1 MGIIYK
7 IADQAWEFESIHKLN
22 YKTFVEEIPQH
33 EETEERFRIDRF
45 HEENTY
51 LICLDGE
58 KLVGMVAVRGKRP
71 FSLHNKISNLDV
83 YLNKH
88 GENVYEIRLLSVER
102 EYRNGRALLGLIRFL
117 HRYLLLNGYELALIS
132 ATTRELPLYEQMGFK
147 SFHTLVGTEEAAF
160 QPMYVTP
167 TMFEESSV
175 GGIMTK
181 EFTFL
186 PGPVDMEENV
196 QKAFSTKP
204 ISHRSK
210 SFQVTMDNVKKRL
223 LQMTKAKHVQIMLG
237 TGTLANDA
245 IALQIRSLKG
255 KGLVLAN
262 GEFGNRL
269 IEQAKRAHLNFD
281 TYKKQMGESFKQI
294 ELEKIIVSGNYEWL
308 WFVHHETSTGMLN
321 NLDELNV
328 FCKKYHMK
336 LCVDCISSIGAIP
349 IDLKDVYFASGVSGK
364 AIKSF
369 TGLSFVFH
377 NHNIEKNEA
386 IPAYMDI
393 GMYEMNDSI
402 PYSHSWNLIYA
413 LQEALKKFEDET
425 VFVKIKET
433 YAYME
438 EAITNMGLKLV
449 SPKEHTA
456 QIILTIQLN
465 EGYSSKAVG
474 DALALQG
481 YIVHYE
487 SSYLQKN
494 NWIQI
499 ACLNHYKERDRKRML
514 NCLQVCVTESPF
526 SVNNYL

>member
-1 MGIIYK
+1 MGLIYK
-7 IADQAWEFESIHKLN
+7 VADQAWEFESIHKLN

-33 EETEERFRIDRF
+33 EETQERVRIDRF

-51 LICLDGE
+51 LICLDDD
-58 KLVGMVAVRGKRP
+58 KLVGMVTLRGKRP
-71 FSLHNKISNLDV
+71 FSLDNKIPNLDY
-83 YLNKH
+83 YLQEH

-167 TMFEESSV
+167 AMFEASSV
-175 GGIMTK
+175 GGVMTK
-181 EFTFL
+181 EYSFL
-186 PGPVDMEENV
+186 PGPVDIEENV
-196 QKAFSTKP
+196 RKAFSTKP

-210 SFQVTMDNVKKRL
+210 SFQMTMDNVKKRL
-223 LQMTKAKHVQIMLG
+223 LHMTKAKHVQLMLG

-245 IALQIRSLKG
+245 IALQLRSLKG
-255 KGLVLAN
+255 KGLVLTN

-269 IEQAKRAHLNFD
+269 VGHAARAQLHFD
-281 TYKKQMGESFKQI
+281 TYKKEMGEAFI
-294 ELEKIIVSGNYEWL
+294 YTELEQIMETGNYEWL

-321 NLDELNV
+321 DLDELNV
-328 FCKKYHMK
+328 FCEKYKVK

-349 IDLKDVYFASGVSGK
+349 IDLKGVYFASGVSGK

-369 TGLSFVFH
+369 TGLSFVFY
-377 NHNIEKNEA
+377 NHNVKVNEA
-386 IPAYMDI
+386 LPAYMDI
-393 GMYEMNDSI
+393 GMYEENDSI

-413 LQEALKKFEDET
+413 LQEALKRFEDAKAFE
-425 VFVKIKET
+425 KINET
-433 YAYME
+433 YAYIE
-438 EAITNMGLKLV
+438 QTITNMGLNLV
-449 SPKEHTA
+449 SPKEHA
-456 QIILTIQLN
+456 ASVILTIQLS
-465 EGYSSKAVG
+465 EGLSSKAVG
-474 DALALQG
+474 DMLALQG

-487 SSYLQKN
+487 SAYLQKN

-499 ACLNHYKERDRKRML
+499 ACLNHYKERDMKRML
-514 NCLQVCVTESPF
+514 NCLHICT
-526 SVNNYL
+526 VNNSVHI

>member
-1 MGIIYK
+1 MGLIYK
-7 IADQAWEFESIHKLN
+7 VADQAWEFESIHKLN

-33 EETEERFRIDRF
+33 EETKERVRIDRF

-51 LICLDGE
+51 LICLDND
-58 KLVGMVAVRGKRP
+58 KLVGMVTLRGKRP
-71 FSLHNKISNLDV
+71 FSLDNKIPNLDY
-83 YLNKH
+83 YLQEH

-167 TMFEESSV
+167 AMFEASSV

-181 EFTFL
+181 EYTFL
-186 PGPVDMEENV
+186 PGPVDIEENV
-196 QKAFSTKP
+196 RKAFSTKP

-223 LQMTKAKHVQIMLG
+223 LHMTKAKHVQLMLG

-245 IALQIRSLKG
+245 IALQLRSLKG
-255 KGLVLAN
+255 KGLVLTN

-269 IEQAKRAHLNFD
+269 VGHAARAQLHFD
-281 TYKKQMGESFKQI
+281 TYKKEMGEPFI
-294 ELEKIIVSGNYEWL
+294 YTELENIMGTGDYEWL

-321 NLDELNV
+321 DLDELNV
-328 FCKKYHMK
+328 LSKKYNVK
-336 LCVDCISSIGAIP
+336 ICVDCISSIGAIP

-369 TGLSFVFH
+369 TGLSFVFY
-377 NHNIEKNEA
+377 NHNVKVNETL
-386 IPAYMDI
+386 PAYMDV
-393 GMYEMNDSI
+393 GMYEENESI

-413 LQEALKKFEDET
+413 LQEALKRFEDAKAFE
-425 VFVKIKET
+425 KINET
-433 YAYME
+433 YAYIE
-438 EAITNMGLKLV
+438 QTITNMGLNLV
-449 SPKEHTA
+449 SPKEHA
-456 QIILTIQLN
+456 APIIVTIQLN
-465 EGYSSKAVG
+465 ENQSSKAIG

-499 ACLNHYKERDRKRML
+499 ACLNHYKERDMKRML
-514 NCLQVCVTESPF
+514 NCLQLCVLQSE
-526 SVNNYL
+526 VHI

>member
-1 MGIIYK
+1 
-7 IADQAWEFESIHKLN
+7 
-22 YKTFVEEIPQH
+22 
-33 EETEERFRIDRF
+33 
-45 HEENTY
+45 
-51 LICLDGE
+51 
-58 KLVGMVAVRGKRP
+58 P
-71 FSLHNKISNLDV
+71 FSLDNKIPNLDY
-83 YLNKH
+83 YLQEH

-167 TMFEESSV
+167 AMFEASSV

-181 EFTFL
+181 EYTFL
-186 PGPVDMEENV
+186 PGPVDIEENV
-196 QKAFSTKP
+196 RKAFSTKP

-210 SFQVTMDNVKKRL
+210 LFQVTMDNVKKRL
-223 LQMTKAKHVQIMLG
+223 LHMTKAMHVQLMLG

-245 IALQIRSLKG
+245 IALQLRSLKG
-255 KGLVLAN
+255 KRLVLTN

-269 IEQAKRAHLNFD
+269 VGHASRAQLHFD
-281 TYKKQMGESFKQI
+281 MYKKEMGEPFI
-294 ELEKIIVSGNYEWL
+294 YTELEKIMGTGNYEWL

-321 NLDELNV
+321 DLDELNV
-328 FCKKYHMK
+328 LSKKYNVK

-369 TGLSFVFH
+369 TGLSFVFY
-377 NHNIEKNEA
+377 NHNVKVNKTL
-386 IPAYMDI
+386 PAYMDV
-393 GMYEMNDSI
+393 GMYEENESI

-413 LQEALKKFEDET
+413 LQEALKRFEDAKAFE
-425 VFVKIKET
+425 KINET
-433 YAYME
+433 YAYIE
-438 EAITNMGLKLV
+438 QAITNMGLNLV
-449 SPKEHTA
+449 SPKEHA
-456 QIILTIQLN
+456 APIIVTIQLN
-465 EGYSSKAVG
+465 ENQSSKVIG

-499 ACLNHYKERDRKRML
+499 ACLNDYKERDTKRML
-514 NCLQVCVTESPF
+514 NCLQMCILQSGVHI
-526 SVNNYL
+526 

>member
-1 MGIIYK
+1 MGLIYK
-7 IADQAWEFESIHKLN
+7 VADQAWEFESIHKLN

-33 EETEERFRIDRF
+33 EETKERVRIDRF

-51 LICLDGE
+51 LICLHDD
-58 KLVGMVAVRGKRP
+58 KLVGMVTLRGKRP
-71 FSLHNKISNLDV
+71 FSLDNKIPNLDY
-83 YLNKH
+83 YLQEH

-167 TMFEESSV
+167 AMFEASSV

-181 EFTFL
+181 EYTFL
-186 PGPVDMEENV
+186 PGPVDIEENV
-196 QKAFSTKP
+196 RKAFSAKP

-210 SFQVTMDNVKKRL
+210 LFQVTMDNVKKRL
-223 LQMTKAKHVQIMLG
+223 LHMTKAMHVQLMLG

-245 IALQIRSLKG
+245 IALQLRSLKG
-255 KGLVLAN
+255 KGLVLTN

-269 IEQAKRAHLNFD
+269 VGHASRAQLHFD
-281 TYKKQMGESFKQI
+281 MYKKEMGEPFI
-294 ELEKIIVSGNYEWL
+294 YTELEKIMGTGNYEWL

-321 NLDELNV
+321 DLDKLNV
-328 FCKKYHMK
+328 LSKKYNVK

-369 TGLSFVFH
+369 TGLSFVFY
-377 NHNIEKNEA
+377 NHNVKVNETL
-386 IPAYMDI
+386 PAYMDV
-393 GMYEMNDSI
+393 GMYEENESI

-413 LQEALKKFEDET
+413 LQEALKRFEDAKAFE
-425 VFVKIKET
+425 KINET
-433 YAYME
+433 YAYIE
-438 EAITNMGLKLV
+438 QAITNMGLNLV
-449 SPKEHTA
+449 SPKEHA
-456 QIILTIQLN
+456 APIIVTIQLN
-465 EGYSSKAVG
+465 ENQSSKVIG

-499 ACLNHYKERDRKRML
+499 ACLNDYKERDTKRML
-514 NCLQVCVTESPF
+514 NCLQMCILQSGVHI
-526 SVNNYL
+526 

>member
-1 MGIIYK
+1 MGLIYK
-7 IADQAWEFESIHKLN
+7 VADQAWEFESIHKLN

-33 EETEERFRIDRF
+33 EETKERFRIDRF

-51 LICLDGE
+51 LICLDE
-58 KLVGMVAVRGKRP
+58 DKLVGMVALRGKRP
-71 FSLHNKISNLDV
+71 FSLDHKISNLDFH
-83 YLNKH
+83 LQEH

-147 SFHTLVGTEEAAF
+147 PFHTLVGTEEAAF

-167 TMFEESSV
+167 SMFEESSA

-181 EFTFL
+181 EYTFL
-186 PGPVDMEENV
+186 PGPVDIEENV
-196 QKAFSTKP
+196 RKAFSTKP

-210 SFQVTMDNVKKRL
+210 SFQVSMENVKKRL
-223 LQMTKAKHVQIMLG
+223 LQMTKAKRVQVMLG

-245 IALQIRSLKG
+245 IALQLRSLKG

-269 IEQAKRAHLNFD
+269 IEQARRAHLNFD
-281 TYKKQMGESFKQI
+281 TYKKERAEPFLYT
-294 ELEKIIVSGNYEWL
+294 ELEEIMATGNYEWL

-321 NLDELNV
+321 NLEELNIL
-328 FCKKYHMK
+328 CKKYQMK

-349 IDLKDVYFASGVSGK
+349 INLKDVYFASGVSGK

-369 TGLSFVFH
+369 TGLCFVFH
-377 NHNIEKNEA
+377 NHMIEKNEA
-386 IPAYMDI
+386 IPVYMDI

-413 LQEALKKFEDET
+413 LQEALKRFEDEKA
-425 VFVKIKET
+425 FIKIKET
-433 YAYME
+433 YAYIE
-438 EAITNMGLKLV
+438 QAITNMGLNLV
-449 SPKEHTA
+449 SPKEHA
-456 QIILTIQLN
+456 APIIVTIQLN
-465 EGYSSKAVG
+465 EDKSSKALG

-487 SSYLQKN
+487 SAYLQKN

-499 ACLNHYKERDRKRML
+499 ACLNHYKARDMKRML
-514 NCLQVCVTESPF
+514 NCLRICTLKNGVHI
-526 SVNNYL
+526 

>member
-1 MGIIYK
+1 MGLIYK
-7 IADQAWEFESIHKLN
+7 VADQAWEFESIHKLN

-33 EETEERFRIDRF
+33 EETKERVRIDRF

-51 LICLDGE
+51 LICLDDD
-58 KLVGMVAVRGKRP
+58 KLVGMVTLRGKRP
-71 FSLHNKISNLDV
+71 FSLDNKIPNLDY
-83 YLNKH
+83 YLQEH

-167 TMFEESSV
+167 AMFEASSV
-175 GGIMTK
+175 GGVMTK
-181 EFTFL
+181 EYSFL
-186 PGPVDMEENV
+186 PGPVDIEENV
-196 QKAFSTKP
+196 RKAFSTKP

-210 SFQVTMDNVKKRL
+210 SFQMTMENVKKRL
-223 LQMTKAKHVQIMLG
+223 LQITKAKRVQIMLG

-245 IALQIRSLKG
+245 IALQLRSLKG
-255 KGLVLAN
+255 KGLVLTN

-269 IEQAKRAHLNFD
+269 IGHAARAQLHFD
-281 TYKKQMGESFKQI
+281 TYKKEMGEPFI
-294 ELEKIIVSGNYEWL
+294 YTELEQILETGNYEWL

-321 NLDELNV
+321 DLDELNTL
-328 FCKKYHMK
+328 CNKLQMK

-349 IDLKDVYFASGVSGK
+349 IDLKGVYFASGVSGK

-369 TGLSFVFH
+369 TGLSFVFY
-377 NHNIEKNEA
+377 NHNVKVNEKL
-386 IPAYMDI
+386 PAYMDI
-393 GMYEMNDSI
+393 GMYEENESI

-413 LQEALKKFEDET
+413 LQEALKRFEDAK
-425 VFVKIKET
+425 VFEKINET
-433 YAYME
+433 YAYIE
-438 EAITNMGLKLV
+438 QAITNMGLNLV
-449 SPKEHTA
+449 SPKEHA
-456 QIILTIQLN
+456 APIIVTIQLN
-465 EGYSSKAVG
+465 ENQSSKEIG

-499 ACLNHYKERDRKRML
+499 ACLNDYKERDTKRML
-514 NCLQVCVTESPF
+514 NCLQMCVLQSG
-526 SVNNYL
+526 VHI

>member
-1 MGIIYK
+1 MGLIYK
-7 IADQAWEFESIHKLN
+7 VADQAWEFERIHKLN

-33 EETEERFRIDRF
+33 EETQERIRIDRF

-51 LICLDGE
+51 LICLDDD
-58 KLVGMVAVRGKRP
+58 KLVGMVALRGKRP
-71 FSLHNKISNLDV
+71 FSLDYKISNLDF
-83 YLNKH
+83 YLQEY
-88 GENVYEIRLLSVER
+88 GENIYEIRLLSVER

-167 TMFEESSV
+167 AMFEASSV

-186 PGPVDMEENV
+186 PGPVDIEENV
-196 QKAFSTKP
+196 RKAFSTKP

-210 SFQVTMDNVKKRL
+210 SFQVTMENVKKRL
-223 LQMTKAKHVQIMLG
+223 LQMTKAKRVQILLG

-245 IALQIRSLKG
+245 IALQLRSVKG
-255 KGLVLAN
+255 KGLVLTN

-269 IEQAKRAHLNFD
+269 VGHAARAQLHFD
-281 TYKKQMGESFKQI
+281 TYKKEMGEPFI
-294 ELEKIIVSGNYEWL
+294 YTELEKIMETDNYEWL

-321 NLDELNV
+321 DLEELNV
-328 FCKKYHMK
+328 LCEKYKVK

-349 IDLKDVYFASGVSGK
+349 IDLNDVYFASGVSGK

-377 NHNIEKNEA
+377 NHNVKVNETL
-386 IPAYMDI
+386 PAYIDI
-393 GMYEMNDSI
+393 GMYEENESI
-402 PYSHSWNLIYA
+402 PYSHSWNLMYA
-413 LQEALKKFEDET
+413 LQEALKRFDDEMTFE
-425 VFVKIKET
+425 KIKEA
-433 YAYME
+433 YAYIE
-438 EAITNMGLKLV
+438 QAIATMGLKLV
-449 SPKEHTA
+449 SPKEYA
-456 QIILTIQLN
+456 APIILTIQLN
-465 EGYSSKAVG
+465 KGLSSKALG

-481 YIVHYE
+481 YIIHYE
-487 SSYLQKN
+487 SAYLQKN
-494 NWIQI
+494 NCIQI
-499 ACLNHYKERDRKRML
+499 ACLNHYKERDMKRML
-514 NCLQVCVTESPF
+514 SCLQLCVLQSE
-526 SVNNYL
+526 VHI

>member
-1 MGIIYK
+1 MGLIYK
-7 IADQAWEFESIHKLN
+7 VADQVWEFERIHKLN

-33 EETEERFRIDRF
+33 EETKDRFRIDRF

-51 LICLDGE
+51 LICLDDDT
-58 KLVGMVAVRGKRP
+58 LVGMVALRGKRP
-71 FSLHNKISNLDV
+71 FSLDYKISNLDS
-83 YLNKH
+83 YLQEH

-117 HRYLLLNGYELALIS
+117 HRYLLLIGYELALIS

-167 TMFEESSV
+167 AMFEASSV
-175 GGIMTK
+175 GGVMTK
-181 EFTFL
+181 EYSFL
-186 PGPVDMEENV
+186 PGPVDIEENV
-196 QKAFSTKP
+196 RKAFSTKP

-210 SFQVTMDNVKKRL
+210 SFQMTMENLKKRL
-223 LQMTKAKHVQIMLG
+223 LQITKAKRVQIMLG

-245 IALQIRSLKG
+245 IALQLRSLKG
-255 KGLVLAN
+255 KGLVLTN

-269 IEQAKRAHLNFD
+269 IGHAARAQLHFD
-281 TYKKQMGESFKQI
+281 TYKKEMGEPFI
-294 ELEKIIVSGNYEWL
+294 YTELEQIMETGNYEWL

-321 NLDELNV
+321 DLDELNV
-328 FCKKYHMK
+328 FCEKYKVK

-369 TGLSFVFH
+369 TGLSFVFY
-377 NHNIEKNEA
+377 NHNVKVNEA
-386 IPAYMDI
+386 LPAYMDI
-393 GMYEMNDSI
+393 GMYEENDSI

-413 LQEALKKFEDET
+413 LQEALKRFEDAKAFE
-425 VFVKIKET
+425 KINET
-433 YAYME
+433 YAYIE
-438 EAITNMGLKLV
+438 QAITNMGLNLV
-449 SPKEHTA
+449 SPKEHA
-456 QIILTIQLN
+456 ASVILTIQLS
-465 EGYSSKAVG
+465 EGLSSKAVG
-474 DALALQG
+474 DMLALQG

-487 SSYLQKN
+487 SAYLQKN

-499 ACLNHYKERDRKRML
+499 ACLNHYKERDMKRML
-514 NCLQVCVTESPF
+514 NCLHICT
-526 SVNNYL
+526 VNNSVHI

>member
-1 MGIIYK
+1 MGLIYK
-7 IADQAWEFESIHKLN
+7 VADQAWEFESIHKLN

-33 EETEERFRIDRF
+33 EETKERVRIDRF

-51 LICLDGE
+51 LICLDDD
-58 KLVGMVAVRGKRP
+58 KLVGMVALRGKRP
-71 FSLHNKISNLDV
+71 FSLDYKISNLDF
-83 YLNKH
+83 YLQEH

-147 SFHTLVGTEEAAF
+147 PFHTLVGTEEAAF

-167 TMFEESSV
+167 AMFEESSV

-181 EFTFL
+181 EYTFL
-186 PGPVDMEENV
+186 PGPVDIEANV

-204 ISHRSK
+204 VSHRSK
-210 SFQVTMDNVKKRL
+210 SFQVTMGNVKKRL

-245 IALQIRSLKG
+245 IALQLRSLKG
-255 KGLVLAN
+255 KGLVLTN

-269 IEQAKRAHLNFD
+269 VGHATRAQLHFD
-281 TYKKQMGESFKQI
+281 TYKKEIGELFI
-294 ELEKIIVSGNYEWL
+294 YTELEKIMGTGNYEWL

-321 NLDELNV
+321 DLDELNTI
-328 FCKKYHMK
+328 CNKHEMK

-369 TGLSFVFH
+369 TGVSFVFH
-377 NHNIEKNEA
+377 NHNVKVNETL
-386 IPAYMDI
+386 PAYMDI
-393 GMYEMNDSI
+393 GMYEENESI

-413 LQEALKKFEDET
+413 LQEALKRFEVET
-425 VFVKIKET
+425 AFVKIKET
-433 YAYME
+433 YDYME
-438 EAITNMGLKLV
+438 ESITSIGLNLV
-449 SPKEHTA
+449 SPKEHA
-456 QIILTIQLN
+456 APIILTIQLD
-465 EGYSSKAVG
+465 EDQSSKTVG

-481 YIVHYE
+481 YIIHYE
-487 SSYLQKN
+487 SAYLQKN

-499 ACLNHYKERDRKRML
+499 ACLNDYKERDMKRML
-514 NCLQVCVTESPF
+514 NCLQMYILQSGVHI
-526 SVNNYL
+526 

>member
-1 MGIIYK
+1 MGLIYK
-7 IADQAWEFESIHKLN
+7 VADQAWEFESIHKLN

-33 EETEERFRIDRF
+33 EETQERVRIDRF

-51 LICLDGE
+51 LICLDDD
-58 KLVGMVAVRGKRP
+58 KLVGMVTLRGKRP
-71 FSLHNKISNLDV
+71 FSLDNKIPNLDY
-83 YLNKH
+83 YLQEH

-167 TMFEESSV
+167 AMFEASSV
-175 GGIMTK
+175 GGVMTK
-181 EFTFL
+181 EYSFL
-186 PGPVDMEENV
+186 PGPVDIEENV
-196 QKAFSTKP
+196 RKAFSTKP

-210 SFQVTMDNVKKRL
+210 SFQMTMDNVKKRL
-223 LQMTKAKHVQIMLG
+223 LHMTKAKHVQLMLG

-245 IALQIRSLKG
+245 IALQLRSLKG
-255 KGLVLAN
+255 KGLVLTN

-269 IEQAKRAHLNFD
+269 VGHAARAQLHFD
-281 TYKKQMGESFKQI
+281 TYKKEMGELFI
-294 ELEKIIVSGNYEWL
+294 YTELEQIMETGNYEWL

-321 NLDELNV
+321 DLDELNV
-328 FCKKYHMK
+328 LCEKYKVK

-377 NHNIEKNEA
+377 NHNVKVNETL
-386 IPAYMDI
+386 PAYLDI
-393 GMYEMNDSI
+393 GMYEENESI

-413 LQEALKKFEDET
+413 LQEALKRFEDAKA
-425 VFVKIKET
+425 FVKIKET
-433 YAYME
+433 YEYIE
-438 EAITNMGLKLV
+438 QAITTMGLNLV
-449 SPKEHTA
+449 SPKEHA
-456 QIILTIQLN
+456 ASVILTIQLS
-465 EGYSSKAVG
+465 EGLSSKAVG
-474 DALALQG
+474 DMLALQG

-487 SSYLQKN
+487 SAYLQKN

-499 ACLNHYKERDRKRML
+499 ACLNHYKERDMKRML
-514 NCLQVCVTESPF
+514 NCLHICT
-526 SVNNYL
+526 VNNSVHI

>member
-1 MGIIYK
+1 MGLIYK
-7 IADQAWEFESIHKLN
+7 VADQDREFERIHKLN

-33 EETEERFRIDRF
+33 EETKERVRIDRF
-45 HEENTY
+45 HDENTY
-51 LICLDGE
+51 LICLDE
-58 KLVGMVAVRGKRP
+58 DKLVGMVALRGKRP
-71 FSLHNKISNLDV
+71 FSLDYKISNLDF
-83 YLNKH
+83 YLQEH

-167 TMFEESSV
+167 AMFEESSV

-181 EFTFL
+181 EYTFL
-186 PGPVDMEENV
+186 PGPVDIEENV
-196 QKAFSTKP
+196 RKAFSTRP

-223 LQMTKAKHVQIMLG
+223 LHMTKAKHVQLMLG

-245 IALQIRSLKG
+245 IALQLRSLKG
-255 KGLVLAN
+255 KGLILTN

-269 IEQAKRAHLNFD
+269 VGHAKRAQLHFD
-281 TYKKQMGESFKQI
+281 TYKKEMGEPFI
-294 ELEKIIVSGNYEWL
+294 YNELEEIIITGNYEWL

-321 NLDELNV
+321 DLDELNTL
-328 FCKKYHMK
+328 CNENQMK

-349 IDLKDVYFASGVSGK
+349 LDLKDVYFASGVSGK
-364 AIKSF
+364 AIKSY
-369 TGLSFVFH
+369 TGISFVFH
-377 NHNIEKNEA
+377 NHIVKINEA
-386 IPAYMDI
+386 VPAYMDI
-393 GMYEMNDSI
+393 GMYEENENI
-402 PYSHSWNLIYA
+402 PYSQSWNLIYA
-413 LQEALKKFEDET
+413 LQEALKRFEDEKA
-425 VFVKIKET
+425 FVKIKET
-433 YAYME
+433 YDYVE
-438 EAITNMGLKLV
+438 EVITDMGLKLV
-449 SPKEHTA
+449 STKEHA
-456 QIILTIQLN
+456 APIILTIVLS
-465 EGYSSKAVG
+465 EEHSSKVVG

-481 YIVHYE
+481 YVVHYE

-499 ACLNHYKERDRKRML
+499 ACLNHYKERDMKRML
-514 NCLQVCVTESPF
+514 NCLQICLFQSGVHI
-526 SVNNYL
+526 

>member
-1 MGIIYK
+1 MGLIYK
-7 IADQAWEFESIHKLN
+7 VADQVWEFERIHKLN

-33 EETEERFRIDRF
+33 EETKDRFRIDRF

-51 LICLDGE
+51 LICLDDDT
-58 KLVGMVAVRGKRP
+58 LVGMVALRGKRP
-71 FSLHNKISNLDV
+71 FSLDYKISNLDS
-83 YLNKH
+83 YLQEH

-117 HRYLLLNGYELALIS
+117 HRYLILIGYELALIS

-167 TMFEESSV
+167 AMFEASSV
-175 GGIMTK
+175 GGVMTK
-181 EFTFL
+181 EYSFL
-186 PGPVDMEENV
+186 PGPVDIEENV
-196 QKAFSTKP
+196 RKAFSTKP

-210 SFQVTMDNVKKRL
+210 SFQMTMENVKKRL
-223 LQMTKAKHVQIMLG
+223 LQITKAKRVQIMLG

-245 IALQIRSLKG
+245 IALQLRSLKG
-255 KGLVLAN
+255 KGLVLTN

-269 IEQAKRAHLNFD
+269 IGHAARAQLHFD
-281 TYKKQMGESFKQI
+281 TYKKEMGEPFI
-294 ELEKIIVSGNYEWL
+294 YTELEQIMETGNYEWL

-321 NLDELNV
+321 DLDELNV
-328 FCKKYHMK
+328 FCEKYKVK

-369 TGLSFVFH
+369 TGLSFVFY
-377 NHNIEKNEA
+377 NHNVKVNEA
-386 IPAYMDI
+386 LPAYMDI
-393 GMYEMNDSI
+393 GMYEENDSI
-402 PYSHSWNLIYA
+402 LYSHSWNLIYA
-413 LQEALKKFEDET
+413 LQEALKIFEDAK
-425 VFVKIKET
+425 VFEKINET
-433 YAYME
+433 YAYIE
-438 EAITNMGLKLV
+438 QAITNMGLNLV
-449 SPKEHTA
+449 SPKEHA
-456 QIILTIQLN
+456 APIIVTIQLN
-465 EGYSSKAVG
+465 ENQSSKEIG

-499 ACLNHYKERDRKRML
+499 ACLNDYKERDTKRML
-514 NCLQVCVTESPF
+514 NCLQMCVLQSG
-526 SVNNYL
+526 VHI

>member
-1 MGIIYK
+1 MGLIYK
-7 IADQAWEFESIHKLN
+7 VADQAWEFESIHKLN

-33 EETEERFRIDRF
+33 EETQERVRIDRF

-51 LICLDGE
+51 LICLDDD
-58 KLVGMVAVRGKRP
+58 KLVGMVTLRGKRP
-71 FSLHNKISNLDV
+71 FSLDNKIPNLDY
-83 YLNKH
+83 YLQEH

-167 TMFEESSV
+167 AMFEASSV
-175 GGIMTK
+175 GGVMTK
-181 EFTFL
+181 EYSFL
-186 PGPVDMEENV
+186 PGPVDIEENV
-196 QKAFSTKP
+196 RKAFSTKP

-210 SFQVTMDNVKKRL
+210 SFQMTMDNVKKRL
-223 LQMTKAKHVQIMLG
+223 LHMTKAKHVQLMLG

-245 IALQIRSLKG
+245 IALQLRSLKG
-255 KGLVLAN
+255 KGLVLTN

-269 IEQAKRAHLNFD
+269 VGHAARAQLHFD
-281 TYKKQMGESFKQI
+281 TYKKEMGEAFI
-294 ELEKIIVSGNYEWL
+294 YTELEQIMETGNYEWL

-321 NLDELNV
+321 DLDELNV
-328 FCKKYHMK
+328 FCEKYKVK

-349 IDLKDVYFASGVSGK
+349 IDLKGVYFASGVSGK

-369 TGLSFVFH
+369 TGLSFVFY
-377 NHNIEKNEA
+377 NHNVKVNEA
-386 IPAYMDI
+386 LPAYMDI
-393 GMYEMNDSI
+393 GMYEENDSI

-413 LQEALKKFEDET
+413 LQEALKRFEDAKAFE
-425 VFVKIKET
+425 KINET
-433 YAYME
+433 YAYIE
-438 EAITNMGLKLV
+438 QTITNMGLNLV
-449 SPKEHTA
+449 SPKEHA
-456 QIILTIQLN
+456 ASVILTIQLS
-465 EGYSSKAVG
+465 EGLSSKAVG
-474 DALALQG
+474 DMLALQG

-487 SSYLQKN
+487 SAYLQKN

-499 ACLNHYKERDRKRML
+499 ACLNHYKERDMKRML
-514 NCLQVCVTESPF
+514 NCLRICT
-526 SVNNYL
+526 VNNSVHI

>member
-1 MGIIYK
+1 MGLIYK
-7 IADQAWEFESIHKLN
+7 VADQAWEFECIHKLN

-33 EETEERFRIDRF
+33 EETKERVRIDRF
-45 HEENTY
+45 HDENTY
-51 LICLDGE
+51 LICLDDD
-58 KLVGMVAVRGKRP
+58 KLVGMVALRGKRP
-71 FSLHNKISNLDV
+71 FSLDYKITNLDL
-83 YLNKH
+83 YLQEH
-88 GENVYEIRLLSVER
+88 GEHVYEIRLLSVER

-167 TMFEESSV
+167 AMFEESSV

-181 EFTFL
+181 EYTFL
-186 PGPVDMEENV
+186 PGPVDIEENV
-196 QKAFSTKP
+196 RKAFSTKS

-210 SFQVTMDNVKKRL
+210 SFQVTMENVKKRL
-223 LQMTKAKHVQIMLG
+223 LQMTKAQSVQILLG

-245 IALQIRSLKG
+245 IALQLRSLKG
-255 KGLVLAN
+255 KGLVLTN

-269 IEQAKRAHLNFD
+269 VGHAARAQLHFD
-281 TYKKQMGESFKQI
+281 TYKIEMGEPFI
-294 ELEKIIVSGNYEWL
+294 YTELEKIMETGNYEWL

-321 NLDELNV
+321 DLDELNIL
-328 FCKKYHMK
+328 CEKYKVK

-369 TGLSFVFH
+369 TGLSFVFY
-377 NHNIEKNEA
+377 NHNVKVNEA
-386 IPAYMDI
+386 LPAYMDI
-393 GMYEMNDSI
+393 GMYEENDSI
-402 PYSHSWNLIYA
+402 PYSHSWNLMYA
-413 LQEALKKFEDET
+413 LQEALKSFDDEMAFE
-425 VFVKIKET
+425 KIKET
-433 YAYME
+433 YAYIE
-438 EAITNMGLKLV
+438 QAITTMGLKLV
-449 SPKEHTA
+449 SPKEHA
-456 QIILTIQLN
+456 APIILTIQLK
-465 EGYSSKAVG
+465 EGHSSKDIG

-487 SSYLQKN
+487 SAYLQKN

-499 ACLNHYKERDRKRML
+499 ACLNHYKERDMKRVL
-514 NCLQVCVTESPF
+514 NCLHMCTLKNGVHI
-526 SVNNYL
+526 

>member
-1 MGIIYK
+1 MGLIYK
-7 IADQAWEFESIHKLN
+7 VADQAWELESIHKLN

-33 EETEERFRIDRF
+33 EETKERVRIDRF

-51 LICLDGE
+51 LICLHDD
-58 KLVGMVAVRGKRP
+58 KLVGMVTLRGKRP
-71 FSLHNKISNLDV
+71 FSLDNKIPNLDY
-83 YLNKH
+83 YLQEH

-147 SFHTLVGTEEAAF
+147 SFHTLVGTEAAAF

-167 TMFEESSV
+167 AMFEASSV

-181 EFTFL
+181 EYTFL
-186 PGPVDMEENV
+186 PGPVDIEENV
-196 QKAFSTKP
+196 RKAFSTKP

-210 SFQVTMDNVKKRL
+210 LFQVTMDNVKKRL
-223 LQMTKAKHVQIMLG
+223 LHMTKAKHVQFMLG

-245 IALQIRSLKG
+245 IALQLRSLKG
-255 KGLVLAN
+255 KGLVLTN

-269 IEQAKRAHLNFD
+269 VGHASRAQLHFD
-281 TYKKQMGESFKQI
+281 TYKKEMGEPFI
-294 ELEKIIVSGNYEWL
+294 YTELEKIKGTGNYEWL

-321 NLDELNV
+321 DLDELNV
-328 FCKKYHMK
+328 LSKKYNVK

-369 TGLSFVFH
+369 TGLSFVFY
-377 NHNIEKNEA
+377 NHNVKVNETL
-386 IPAYMDI
+386 PAYMDV
-393 GMYEMNDSI
+393 GMYEENESI
-402 PYSHSWNLIYA
+402 PYSHSWNLMYA
-413 LQEALKKFEDET
+413 LHEALKRFEDEE
-425 VFVKIKET
+425 VFEKIKET
-433 YAYME
+433 YAFIE
-438 EAITNMGLKLV
+438 QAITTMSLKLV
-449 SPKEHTA
+449 SPKEHA
-456 QIILTIQLN
+456 APIIFTIQLN
-465 EGYSSKAVG
+465 KGLSSKSVG

-487 SSYLQKN
+487 SAYLQNN

-499 ACLNHYKERDRKRML
+499 ACLNHYKERDMKRML
-514 NCLQVCVTESPF
+514 SCLQLCVLQSE
-526 SVNNYL
+526 VHI

>member
-51 LICLDGE
+51 LICLDGV

-102 EYRNGRALLGLIRFL
+102 EYRNGRAFLGLIRFL

-245 IALQIRSLKG
+245 IALQIRSLKS

-308 WFVHHETSTGMLN
+308 WFVYHETSTGMLN

-425 VFVKIKET
+425 AFVKIKET

-465 EGYSSKAVG
+465 EGYSSKTVG

-514 NCLQVCVTESPF
+514 NCLQVCVTK
-526 SVNNYL
+526 VLLA

>member
-1 MGIIYK
+1 MGLIYK
-7 IADQAWEFESIHKLN
+7 VADQAWEFESIHKLN

-33 EETEERFRIDRF
+33 EETKERVRIDRF

-51 LICLDGE
+51 LICLDDD
-58 KLVGMVAVRGKRP
+58 KLVGMVTLRAKRP
-71 FSLHNKISNLDV
+71 FSLDNKIPNLDY
-83 YLNKH
+83 YLQEH

-167 TMFEESSV
+167 AMFEASSV

-181 EFTFL
+181 EYTFL
-186 PGPVDMEENV
+186 PGPVDIEENIR
-196 QKAFSTKP
+196 KAFSTKP

-210 SFQVTMDNVKKRL
+210 LFQVTMDNVKKRL
-223 LQMTKAKHVQIMLG
+223 LHMTKAMHVQLMLG

-245 IALQIRSLKG
+245 IALQLRSLKG
-255 KGLVLAN
+255 KGLVLTN
-262 GEFGNRL
+262 GEFGNRFVGH
-269 IEQAKRAHLNFD
+269 ASRAQLHFD
-281 TYKKQMGESFKQI
+281 MYKKEMGEPFI
-294 ELEKIIVSGNYEWL
+294 YTELEKIMGTGNYEWL

-321 NLDELNV
+321 DLDELNV
-328 FCKKYHMK
+328 LSKKYNVK

-369 TGLSFVFH
+369 TGLSFVFY
-377 NHNIEKNEA
+377 NHNVKVNETL
-386 IPAYMDI
+386 PAYMDV
-393 GMYEMNDSI
+393 GMYEENESI

-413 LQEALKKFEDET
+413 LQEALKRFEDAKAFE
-425 VFVKIKET
+425 KINET
-433 YAYME
+433 YAYIE
-438 EAITNMGLKLV
+438 QAITNMGLNLV
-449 SPKEHTA
+449 SPKEHA
-456 QIILTIQLN
+456 APIIVTIQLN
-465 EGYSSKAVG
+465 KNQSSKVIG

-499 ACLNHYKERDRKRML
+499 ACLNDYKERDTKRML
-514 NCLQVCVTESPF
+514 NCLQMCILQSGVHI
-526 SVNNYL
+526 

>member
-1 MGIIYK
+1 MGLIYK
-7 IADQAWEFESIHKLN
+7 VADQDWEFESIHKLN

-33 EETEERFRIDRF
+33 EETKERARIDRF
-45 HEENTY
+45 HKENTY
-51 LICLDGE
+51 LICLDDD
-58 KLVGMVAVRGKRP
+58 KLVGMVALRGKRP
-71 FSLHNKISNLDV
+71 FSLDYKISNLDF
-83 YLNKH
+83 YLQEH

-147 SFHTLVGTEEAAF
+147 PFHRLVGTEEADF

-167 TMFEESSV
+167 AMFEASSV
-175 GGIMTK
+175 GRIMTK
-181 EFTFL
+181 EYTFL
-186 PGPVDMEENV
+186 PGPVDIEENV
-196 QKAFSTKP
+196 RKAFSTKP

-223 LQMTKAKHVQIMLG
+223 LQMTKAKRVQIMLG

-245 IALQIRSLKG
+245 IALQLRSLKG
-255 KGLVLAN
+255 KGLVLTN

-269 IEQAKRAHLNFD
+269 VGQAKRAQLCFD
-281 TYKKQMGESFKQI
+281 TYETEMGKPFI
-294 ELEKIIVSGNYEWL
+294 YTELEKTMETGKYEWF

-321 NLDELNV
+321 DLDELNALSN
-328 FCKKYHMK
+328 KHQMK

-369 TGLSFVFH
+369 TGVSFVFH
-377 NHNIEKNEA
+377 NHNVKVNETL
-386 IPAYMDI
+386 PAYMDI
-393 GMYEMNDSI
+393 GMYEENESI

-413 LQEALKKFEDET
+413 LQEALNSFEDEMA
-425 VFVKIKET
+425 FEKIKET
-433 YAYME
+433 YAYIE
-438 EAITNMGLKLV
+438 QAITTIGLNLV
-449 SPKEHTA
+449 TPKENA
-456 QIILTIQLN
+456 APIILTIQLD
-465 EGYSSKAVG
+465 EDQSSKTVG
-474 DALALQG
+474 DTLALQG

-487 SSYLQKN
+487 SAYLQKN

-499 ACLNHYKERDRKRML
+499 ACLNHYKERDMKRML
-514 NCLQVCVTESPF
+514 NCLQMCVLQSG
-526 SVNNYL
+526 VHI

>member
-1 MGIIYK
+1 MGLIYK
-7 IADQAWEFESIHKLN
+7 VADQAWEFESIHKLN

-33 EETEERFRIDRF
+33 EETNDRVRIDRF

-51 LICLDGE
+51 LICLDE
-58 KLVGMVAVRGKRP
+58 DKLVGMVALRGKRP
-71 FSLHNKISNLDV
+71 FSLDHKISNLDFH
-83 YLNKH
+83 LQEH

-147 SFHTLVGTEEAAF
+147 PFHTLVGTEEAAF

-167 TMFEESSV
+167 SMFEESSA

-181 EFTFL
+181 EYTFL
-186 PGPVDMEENV
+186 PGPVDIEENV
-196 QKAFSTKP
+196 QKTFSTKP

-210 SFQVTMDNVKKRL
+210 SFQVTMENVKKRL
-223 LQMTKAKHVQIMLG
+223 LQMTKAKRVQIMLG

-245 IALQIRSLKG
+245 IALQLRSLKG

-269 IEQAKRAHLNFD
+269 IGQAKRSHLYFD
-281 TYKKQMGESFKQI
+281 TYEKEMGEPFI
-294 ELEKIIVSGNYEWL
+294 YTELGKIMETGNYEWL

-321 NLDELNV
+321 NLKELNTL
-328 FCKKYHMK
+328 CKKYQMK
-336 LCVDCISSIGAIP
+336 LCVDCISSIGAMP
-349 IDLKDVYFASGVSGK
+349 INLKDVYFASGVSGK
-364 AIKSF
+364 AIKSY

-377 NHNIEKNEA
+377 NHIVKVNEA
-386 IPAYMDI
+386 VPAYMDI
-393 GMYEMNDSI
+393 GMYEENESI

-413 LQEALKKFEDET
+413 LQEALKRFEDEKA
-425 VFVKIKET
+425 FIKIKET
-433 YAYME
+433 YAYIE
-438 EAITNMGLKLV
+438 QAITNMGLNLV
-449 SPKEHTA
+449 SPKEHA
-456 QIILTIQLN
+456 APIIVTIQLN
-465 EGYSSKAVG
+465 EDQSSKALG

-487 SSYLQKN
+487 SAYLQKN

-499 ACLNHYKERDRKRML
+499 ACLNHYKERDMKRML
-514 NCLQVCVTESPF
+514 NCLRICTLKNGVHI
-526 SVNNYL
+526 

>member
-1 MGIIYK
+1 MGLIYK
-7 IADQAWEFESIHKLN
+7 VADQDWEFESIHKLN

-33 EETEERFRIDRF
+33 EETKERVRIDRF
-45 HEENTY
+45 HDENTY
-51 LICLDGE
+51 LICLDDD
-58 KLVGMVAVRGKRP
+58 KLVGMVALRGKRP
-71 FSLHNKISNLDV
+71 FSLDYKISNLDF
-83 YLNKH
+83 YLQEH

-147 SFHTLVGTEEAAF
+147 PFHRLVGTEAAAF

-167 TMFEESSV
+167 AMFEASSV
-175 GGIMTK
+175 GRIMTK
-181 EFTFL
+181 EYTFL
-186 PGPVDMEENV
+186 PGPVDIEENV
-196 QKAFSTKP
+196 RKAFSTKP

-223 LQMTKAKHVQIMLG
+223 LQMTKAKRVQIMLG

-245 IALQIRSLKG
+245 IALQLRSLKG
-255 KGLVLAN
+255 KGLVLTN

-269 IEQAKRAHLNFD
+269 VGQAKRAQLCFD
-281 TYKKQMGESFKQI
+281 TYETEMGKPFI
-294 ELEKIIVSGNYEWL
+294 YTELEKTMETGKYEWF

-321 NLDELNV
+321 DLDELNALSN
-328 FCKKYHMK
+328 KHQMK

-369 TGLSFVFH
+369 TGVSFVFH
-377 NHNIEKNEA
+377 NHNVKVNETL
-386 IPAYMDI
+386 PAYMDI
-393 GMYEMNDSI
+393 GMYEENESI

-413 LQEALKKFEDET
+413 LQEALNSFEDEMA
-425 VFVKIKET
+425 FEKIKET
-433 YAYME
+433 YAYIE
-438 EAITNMGLKLV
+438 QAITTIGLNLV
-449 SPKEHTA
+449 TPKENA
-456 QIILTIQLN
+456 APIILTIQLD
-465 EGYSSKAVG
+465 EDQSSKTVG
-474 DALALQG
+474 DTLALQG

-487 SSYLQKN
+487 SAYLQKN

-499 ACLNHYKERDRKRML
+499 ACLNHYKERDMKRML
-514 NCLQVCVTESPF
+514 NCLQMCVLQSG
-526 SVNNYL
+526 VHI